1 MYSGASLLLTNS
13 VQAPSKA
20 VYTRRWDTWRGFL
33 HKLTPTGPP
42 PNPYLEHL
50 SYHEQVR
57 TLVAFVFWLFAE
69 RRYAAT
75 TTIQH
80 ISAVSHFFRAKIA
93 DMAAFKSPSL
103 TAARSGIHL
112 AQRLRYNIEDAI
124 AHKRAPVSFD
134 IVDHILG
141 PTPLHLL
148 PDPKE
153 HMLRTSIFVAFC
165 LMLRRS
171 EYIYNPAGNDHAAR
185 ARNVTFKIQ
194 HCGTEITVPANKLHW
209 YLTPLTVTNVTIL
222 DVTLTFYSRK
232 GDRAHKGFVVSFLT
246 DDLEPVASRNLALVL
261 AQWALAASF
270 THQDDLLFS
279 LPSTRNTGP
288 TRVGVTADDV
298 QTRLQNGARALG
310 IPEDIVR
317 DIKTHSLRIGG
328 ASTYKNSGVADS
340 DIMALGGWKSLP
352 CALGYQWTGAGYH
365 RKIAQNMTTSAF
377 RAAYSMHDTVM
388 HLPSRRNSTVALA
401 TRRQ

>member
-1 MYSGASLLLTNS
+1 MFSGASLLLVNS
-13 VQAPSKA
+13 VQEPSQA
-20 VYTRRWDTWRGFL
+20 VYTRRWETWKGFI
-33 HKLTPTGPP
+33 HRLTPTNPP
-42 PNPYLEHL
+42 PNPYLAHL
-50 SYHEQVR
+50 PHHEQVR

-69 RRYAAT
+69 RRYAAS

-80 ISAVSHFFRAKIA
+80 VSAVSHFFRAKIA
-93 DMAAFKSPSL
+93 DMSAFTSPSL

-153 HMLRTSIFVAFC
+153 HRLRAAIFVAFC
-165 LMLRRS
+165 LMLRRG
-171 EYIYNPAGNDHAAR
+171 EYIYNPSGNDHSVR
-185 ARNVTFKIQ
+185 ARNITFKIR
-194 HCGTEITVPANKLHW
+194 HCGKEIIVPANKLHLF
-209 YLTPLTVTNVTIL
+209 LTPLTVTHVTLL
-222 DVTLTFYSRK
+222 DVKLTFYSRK

-246 DDLEPVASRNLALVL
+246 DDLEPVVSRNLALVL

-270 THQDDLLFS
+270 SHQDDLFFS
-279 LPSTRNTGP
+279 LPSTSNSGP
-288 TRVGVTADDV
+288 ARTSLTAEDV

-365 RKIAQNMTTSAF
+365 RKIAQKMTTSAF

-401 TRRQ
+401 TRR